1 MRALVVTHL
10 DLDRE
15 PNQRTQHMLRMLAG
29 HCSEV
34 VVLYSV
40 RAQGRGWRGL
50 LHDALRHEVQP
61 RTEGRLHYLR
71 VHPWLNYAQ
80 ALAHGLDDG
89 MPDQPPTARLRR
101 WLADLLSSAGALRD
115 LAWLQGMRAAAR
127 RHAGGHFELALA
139 DGPWAGL
146 VARGLQRQGR
156 IGRLVYDDMDHVGG
170 GQRLAWRRRWIE
182 RIEQRLVRQADVA
195 VSAGPELAALRQR
208 ATGRQPAVLPNG
220 ADLARFAPPPVRP
233 PHPPTALYM
242 GRLEAA
248 RGVDLAIAAMARV
261 RARLPQARLLVLGDG
276 EPAYRQRLQLQ
287 VQALQLADAV
297 QLLGPVPHARLPRW
311 LREADVGIAAFRLSE
326 QGRYAMPL
334 KVAEYMAAGVP
345 VVCTAGSAAAG
356 WVQRTGAGLASPF
369 EADALADAI
378 LQLLQDPQRHAAA
391 RQAGLAAAQD
401 LAWPQVT
408 ERMWQL
414 MQPAA

>member
-1 MRALVVTHL
+1 MDSSEPDPSRRPQYRSGAVARMVRMPVT
-10 DLDRE
+10 
-15 PNQRTQHMLRMLAG
+15 T
-29 HCSEV
+29 
-34 VVLYSV
+34 
-40 RAQGRGWRGL
+40 
-50 LHDALRHEVQP
+50 
-61 RTEGRLHYLR
+61 LR
-71 VHPWLNYAQ
+71 VWERRYQLTQ
-80 ALAHGLDDG
+80 AA
-89 MPDQPPTARLRR
+89 
-101 WLADLLSSAGALRD
+101 LSPS
-115 LAWLQGMRAAAR
+115 
-127 RHAGGHFELALA
+127 
-139 DGPWAGL
+139 
-146 VARGLQRQGR
+146 
-156 IGRLVYDDMDHVGG
+156 
-170 GQRLAWRRRWIE
+170 GQRLYSAADL
-182 RIEQRLVRQADVA
+182 QRLALIKARPEAA
-195 VSAGPELAALRQR
+195 VWWIRMESLNLASRPSGARFRNDGPSY
-208 ATGRQPAVLPNG
+208 
-220 ADLARFAPPPVRP
+220 ADLARFAPPPVRT